1 MKYTEALSKEI
12 ERGRLGKNIG
22 LSLGLPKLEEHI
34 FGLTQSTYTVL
45 FGKTGSGKT
54 SIALY
59 SYLYR
64 PLLEAI
70 EQGLDLKIIYFS
82 LEMTGEMLL
91 AKLASI
97 HMLETYGVQIGYKEI
112 FSKKE
117 IIDEDKY
124 KYVQKALLWLD
135 TIEPYLVIYDKTLT
149 SNSAYAFLKSFAES
163 EGEFIEEG
171 HSLTYVHKNP
181 DAIRLVIGDHIGLVR
196 RSDGRTKKEEIDLT
210 STYFLWFRNKCRYA
224 ILVLMQVNRDQ
235 TSMDR
240 RNANLL
246 EPTLEDIK
254 DSGCPSEDSEIVIGI
269 FNPFKEKL
277 AKHRGLNIKE
287 LRDRARF
294 LCLLKNRYGDV
305 DKVVPI
311 AFYGKVNYVKELP
324 ELEAE
329 GDDSNLDYE
338 IFKNPL
344 WIASQ
349 DKKATDKPDR
359 DLFILS

>member
-1 MKYTEALSKEI
+1 MKYTERLSEQI
-12 ERGRLGKNIG
+12 DRGRDGKNIG
-22 LSLGLPKLEEHI
+22 ISMGMPRLEEHVY
-34 FGLTQSTYTVL
+34 GLTQSTYTVL

-59 SYLYR
+59 CYLYR
-64 PLLEAI
+64 PLMQALENKM
-70 EQGLDLKIIYFS
+70 DFKIIYFS

-97 HMLETYGVQIGYKEI
+97 HILEKYGVQLGYKEI

-117 IIDEDKY
+117 TLNNQDYALVKE
-124 KYVQKALLWLD
+124 ALLWLEE
-135 TIEPYLVIYDKTLT
+135 IEPYIVIYDKTLS
-149 SNSAYAFLKSFAES
+149 SNSIYAFLKTFAES
-163 EGEFIEEG
+163 EGEFVQEG
-171 HSLTYVHKNP
+171 HSETYIANNP
-181 DAIRLVIGDHIGLVR
+181 DAIRLVVTDHIGLIR
-196 RSDGRTKKEEIDLT
+196 RTEGRTKKEEIDL
-210 STYFLWFRNKCRYA
+210 SSSYLLWFRNKCRYA

-254 DSGCPSEDSEIVIGI
+254 DSGGPSEDSEIVIGI

-277 AKHRGLNIKE
+277 AKHRGYDIRK
-287 LRDRARF
+287 LRDKSRF

-324 ELEAE
+324 ELVME
-329 GDDSNLDYE
+329 GDDSNLNYDSYV
-338 IFKNPL
+338 NPL
-344 WIASQ
+344 WITLKDIPISDAQ
-349 DKKATDKPDR
+349 EKHMFV
-359 DLFILS
+359 L

>member
-1 MKYTEALSKEI
+1 MKYTKALAEQI
-12 ERGRLGKNIG
+12 EKGRLGKNIG
-22 LSLGLPKLEEHI
+22 MSIGLPRLEEYI
-34 FGLTQSTYTVL
+34 YGLTPSIYTVL

-64 PLLEAI
+64 PLMEAI
-70 EQGLDLKIIYFS
+70 EQGLDFKVVYFS

-112 FSKKE
+112 FSKRE
-117 IIDEDKY
+117 ILSDTQYEI
-124 KYVQKALLWLD
+124 VQKALLWLD

-149 SNSAYAFLKSFAES
+149 ANSAYAFLKAFAEA
-163 EGEFIEEG
+163 EGEFVEDG
-171 HSLTYVHKNP
+171 HTLTYVPNNP
-181 DAIRLVIGDHIGLVR
+181 DAIRLIIADHIGLVR

-210 STYFLWFRNKCRYA
+210 STYFLWFRNKCKYA

-277 AKHRGLNIKE
+277 LKHRGHNIKE
-287 LRDRARF
+287 LRDRCRF
-294 LCLLKNRYGDV
+294 LCLLKNRYGDA
-305 DKVVPI
+305 DKVVAI

-324 ELEAE
+324 ELAE
-329 GDDSNLDYE
+329 GEDDSNLDYE
-338 IFKNPL
+338 SFKNPL
-344 WIASQ
+344 WTTK
-349 DKKATDKPDR
+349 DKESVTKPNAR
-359 DLFILS
+359 SFILS

>member
-1 MKYTEALSKEI
+1 MKYTAGLKKEI

-22 LSLGLPKLEEHI
+22 LSLGLPKLEEHVY
-34 FGLTQSTYTVL
+34 GLTQSAYTVL

-64 PLLEAI
+64 PLLDAM
-70 EQGLDLKIIYFS
+70 EQGLDFKVIYFS

-112 FSKKE
+112 FSKTE
-117 IIDEDKY
+117 IIDDEKY
-124 KYVQKALLWLD
+124 KYVEKALDWLD
-135 TIEPYLVIYDKTLT
+135 IIEPYLVIYDKTL
-149 SNSAYAFLKSFAES
+149 NANAAYAFLKSFAES
-163 EGEFIEEG
+163 EGTFVEED
-171 HSLTYVHKNP
+171 HSLTYVPNNP
-181 DAIRLVIGDHIGLVR
+181 DAIRIVIGDHIGLVR
-196 RSDGRTKKEEIDLT
+196 RTDGRTKKDEIDLT
-210 STYFLWFRNKCRYA
+210 STYFLWFRNKCKYF

-287 LRDRARF
+287 LRDRSRF
-294 LCLLKNRYGDV
+294 LCLLKNRYGEV
-305 DKVVPI
+305 DKVIPI

-338 IFKNPL
+338 MFKNPL
-344 WIASQ
+344 WVASK
-349 DKKATDKPDR
+349 DKITPVKADKM
-359 DLFILS
+359 LYIQ